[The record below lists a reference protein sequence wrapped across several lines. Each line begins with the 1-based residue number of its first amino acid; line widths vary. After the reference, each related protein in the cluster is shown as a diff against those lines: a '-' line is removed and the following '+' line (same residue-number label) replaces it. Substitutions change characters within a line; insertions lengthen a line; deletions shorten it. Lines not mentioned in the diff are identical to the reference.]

1 MSTLP
6 DTIEAVDR
14 ELATLSRIVRICEPG
29 RFPEVE
35 ARDRRR
41 LDELLD
47 WRLELVRERATS

>member
-14 ELATLSRIVRICEPG
+14 ELATLSRIVRMCQPG

-35 ARDRRR
+35 ARDRAR

-47 WRLELVRERATS
+47 WRLVLTDQEARP